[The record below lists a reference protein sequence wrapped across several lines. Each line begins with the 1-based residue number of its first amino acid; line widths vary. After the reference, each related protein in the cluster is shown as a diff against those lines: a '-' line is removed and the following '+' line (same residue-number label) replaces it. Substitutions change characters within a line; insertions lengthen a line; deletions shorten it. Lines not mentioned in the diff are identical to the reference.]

1 MLIMKRIYLLLLL
14 SLLACSC
21 GSTRGYIPSD
31 DTDDDVNLGYQKVRR
46 RDSTSATSTV
56 RVKRGS
62 GYTDIYEYLQ
72 GRVAGLEV
80 NGTSLRIRGDRSILG
95 NNEPLILV
103 DNVVTDDI
111 SYISPDEVERIDVL
125 KDAAS
130 TAIYG
135 SRGAN
140 GVILIT
146 TRKSAE

>member
-1 MLIMKRIYLLLLL
+1 MKRIYLLLLL

-31 DTDDDVNLGYQKVRR
+31 DAEDDVNLGYQKIRR

-56 RVKRGS
+56 RVKRGT
-62 GYTDIYEYLQ
+62 GYSDIYEYLQ

-80 NGTSLRIRGDRSILG
+80 NGTTLRIRGDRSILG

-103 DNVVTDDI
+103 DGVVTDDI

>member
-1 MLIMKRIYLLLLL
+1 MKRIYLLLLL

-31 DTDDDVNLGYQKVRR
+31 DAEDDVNLGYQKIRR

-56 RVKRGS
+56 RVKRGT
-62 GYTDIYEYLQ
+62 GYSDIYEYLQ

-80 NGTSLRIRGDRSILG
+80 NGTTLRIRGDRSILG

-103 DNVVTDDI
+103 DGVVTDDI
-111 SYISPDEVERIDVL
+111 SYISPDEVERNDVL